1 MKGASSTNSYINEV
15 QISESNEN
23 HHTITPKFTSPSEDI
38 GSQVSEMTSDNFILQ
53 QLAYLYLD
61 GSGHILSNVSTFM

>member
-1 MKGASSTNSYINEV
+1 MKGSSSTYSYINEV
-15 QISESNEN
+15 HVSESDTSHN
-23 HHTITPKFTSPSEDI
+23 IIIPKFTSPSEDI
-38 GSQVSEMTSDNFILQ
+38 GSQVSEMASNDFIMQ